1 MECEAST
8 VATHERVLLGTTT
21 ALETAA
27 KVVVVEATRHPF
39 RAGQAVDAVPHR
51 SLLIPT
57 DLQMT
62 LGWLVMSYLPLV
74 RITLTMV
81 HQSAQRTAHLA
92 SDAYLA
98 ARDKALPF
106 IHSII
111 SRERPGCIVQQI
123 NPSVRPAPLSQI
135 AERT

>member
-1 MECEAST
+1 MGCEAST
-8 VATHERVLLGTTT
+8 AATHERVLLGTTI

-27 KVVVVEATRHPF
+27 KVVEATRHPF

-51 SLLIPT
+51 SLLLPT
-57 DLQMT
+57 DLQIT
-62 LGWLVMSYLPLV
+62 FGWLVMSYLPLV
-74 RITLTMV
+74 RINLTMM
-81 HQSAQRTAHLA
+81 HQSAQRTAYLA

-106 IHSII
+106 IDSIM
-111 SRERPGCIVQQI
+111 SREPLGRIVQEI
-123 NPSVRPAPLSQI
+123 EPSVHPAPLLQI